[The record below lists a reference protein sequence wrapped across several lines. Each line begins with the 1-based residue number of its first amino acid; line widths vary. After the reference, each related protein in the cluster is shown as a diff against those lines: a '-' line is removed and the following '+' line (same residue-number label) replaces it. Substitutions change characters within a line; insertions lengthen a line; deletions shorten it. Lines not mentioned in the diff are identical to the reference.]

1 VSVNEPN
8 AQASDGDARIVA
20 LSAEIAA
27 LRNDNTSLRDDLAR
41 TQGVL
46 ANLRVRYHQ
55 LLEELHL
62 LKRRLI
68 VAKAERLDDVAEAQ
82 LAFDKLLAETQAI
95 EKVLDA
101 TDGAADDNDEDDDA
115 EDKPKDNRRPRT
127 GPPPTGRRKLEESG
141 LPEVRVELADPG
153 LEGKAERIGVEESS
167 RVAYE
172 RGGYRRLV
180 LVRIVYKEGTSDEVA
195 NSNGGTAAAPKA
207 PTFRIVTVP
216 MPRRS

>member
-1 VSVNEPN
+1 MDRRRDGRAVLVSIDVARKKTWHQFWTTIGRVHKNAFVSVDEPN
-8 AQASDGDARIVA
+8 AQGSDGDARIVA

-41 TQGVL
+41 TQGAL

-101 TDGAADDNDEDDDA
+101 AGGAEDDNDEDDDA
-115 EDKPKDNRRPRT
+115 GDKPKNKRRSRT
-127 GPPPTGRRKLEESG
+127 GPPPTGRRKLEGSG

-153 LEGKAERIGVEESS
+153 LEGEQRHVS
-167 RVAYE
+167 
-172 RGGYRRLV
+172 
-180 LVRIVYKEGTSDEVA
+180 
-195 NSNGGTAAAPKA
+195 
-207 PTFRIVTVP
+207 
-216 MPRRS
+216 